1 MSPDRARNRH
11 PDRSA
16 LARSSTAVLA
26 AGLLLIPGLGACSAP
41 EGPARSAPAAA
52 SASRPDPRASAA
64 PLLTDVLNRIN
75 ERGSVRST
83 VRGDLGFVGDLDGAG
98 VARYNPD
105 GSDVSLRG
113 HTRPNPQQRPQPLE
127 LAVLDGVGYLK
138 SPLLRPDPAK
148 PWLRIAPAG
157 TDFAAKLLAPALRQ
171 LQDSTDPRATF
182 RGIEHATKIQS
193 SAPDQVDG
201 QPATHYSLR
210 VLTGPAAASAPD
222 EQQRKR
228 LQRAADSGQP
238 EIGYELWIGPDGL
251 PLRFAAAQKVAQAGQ
266 VSLDSTYRDWGTAA
280 DVRAPRPEQV
290 GQFPNGPLP
299 QAQPPR

>member
-1 MSPDRARNRH
+1 MNGVVTSTAAMNTIASTVVTGAPGSRTGEAGSPAAARCLRNASWLAKMISQVTSAPNRARPISSGNAVS
-11 PDRSA
+11 SA
-16 LARSSTAVLA
+16 NTDT
-26 AGLLLIPGLGACSAP
+26 
-41 EGPARSAPAAA
+41 AAA

-148 PWLRIAPAG
+148 PWLRIAPDG

-266 VSLDSTYRDWGTAA
+266 VSLDSTYRDWGT
-280 DVRAPRPEQV
+280 
-290 GQFPNGPLP
+290 
-299 QAQPPR
+299 